1 MSEPESVQDPALRI
15 KPIELKRG
23 QDLWV
28 LNVSVRKMRESCDL
42 ARASKE
48 MGALQSLN
56 PIQLTPKVRASNR
69 AWGGLGSSKSGAGG
83 DLSALQVLTVRTFNS
98 KI

>member
-28 LNVSVRKMRESCDL
+28 LNGFVRKMRESCDL
-42 ARASKE
+42 ARASKR

-56 PIQLTPKVRASNR
+56 PIQLTPKVRACNHHETVS
-69 AWGGLGSSKSGAGG
+69 GLLKAG
-83 DLSALQVLTVRTFNS
+83 LEEL
-98 KI
+98 